1 MLWLKPG
8 GNVAGRFTG
17 DRTGHPTFNH
27 PDHPI
32 PMQGEI
38 SLMAKI
44 LVAYASKQGST
55 AEIAQAI
62 AQELQAAGHAADAA
76 DVAGVVSPAGY
87 AGIVIGGPM
96 YMGHI
101 DPRVGKFMKRHAGEL
116 AKLPVAGFV
125 VCLAAVSKDPEGM
138 AWAEKALH
146 KALAP
151 VQPVAETI
159 FAGKL
164 EPEKLPWFQ
173 RWIIR
178 RVNSPVG
185 DFRDWDAIRAWARE
199 VAGKMRV

>member
-1 MLWLKPG
+1 
-8 GNVAGRFTG
+8 
-17 DRTGHPTFNH
+17 
-27 PDHPI
+27 
-32 PMQGEI
+32 
-38 SLMAKI
+38 MAKI

-62 AQELQAAGHAADAA
+62 AQELQAAGHSADAA
-76 DVAGVVSPAGY
+76 EVTGIASLAGY

-125 VCLAAVSKDPEGM
+125 VCLAAASKDPEGM
-138 AWAEKALH
+138 EWAGKALH
-146 KALAP
+146 KALGP

-173 RWIIR
+173 RWIIK

-185 DFRDWDAIRAWARE
+185 DFRDWDAIRAWARD